1 MDGWKDAFA
10 FAFGFDQRESRS
22 MYQWL
27 SLLLEAKV
35 EVIECSAPCSAL
47 GMLVLVSVSSRRPQ
61 QIS

>member
-47 GMLVLVSVSSRRPQ
+47 GMLVSV
-61 QIS
+61 